1 MTRRFRL
8 TRRAE
13 ASLVEIARW
22 TIDKFGPHQADLYE
36 QELIARCQA
45 ITEGRAVSSS
55 CSILVEEAVDLRYV
69 RAGEHFLVYLDHSDT
84 VIIVDILHSRCD
96 LPRHVSALNT
106 LTDAAR
112 NKT

>member
-1 MTRRFRL
+1 VTRPFRL

-22 TIDKFGPHQADLYE
+22 TIDKFGLHQADQYE

-45 ITEGRAVSSS
+45 IAEGRAVSRS
-55 CSILVEEAVDLRYV
+55 CSMLVEEAADLRYV
-69 RAGEHFLVYLDHSDT
+69 RAGEHFLVYLDQPDS
-84 VIIVDILHSRCD
+84 VIIIDILHSRCD
-96 LPRHVSALNT
+96 LPRHVSALTT

>member
-1 MTRRFRL
+1 M

-45 ITEGRAVSSS
+45 ITEGRVASRS
-55 CSILVEEAVDLRYV
+55 CSLLVEESVDLRYV
-69 RAGEHFLVYLDHSDT
+69 RAGEHFLVYLDQPES

-96 LPRHVSALNT
+96 LPRHVSALAT
-106 LTDAAR
+106 LTDAAEG
-112 NKT
+112 KT

>member
-1 MTRRFRL
+1 MTRPFRL

-13 ASLVEIARW
+13 SSLVEIAHW

-45 ITEGRAVSSS
+45 IAEGRAASRS
-55 CSILVEEAVDLRYV
+55 CSILVEDAVDLRYV
-69 RAGEHFLVYLDHSDT
+69 RAGEHFLVYLDQPDS
-84 VIIVDILHSRCD
+84 VIIIDILHSRCD
-96 LPRHVSALNT
+96 LPRHVSALAT
-106 LTDAAR
+106 LTDAAE

>member
-1 MTRRFRL
+1 MTRPFRL

-22 TIDKFGPHQADLYE
+22 TIDKFGQHQADLYE

-45 ITEGRAVSSS
+45 ITEGTAASRS
-55 CSILVEEAVDLRYV
+55 CSILVEDAVDLRYV
-69 RAGEHFLVYLDHSDT
+69 RAGEHFLVYLDQPDS
-84 VIIVDILHSRCD
+84 VIIIDILHSRCD
-96 LPRHVSALNT
+96 LPRHVSALAT
-106 LTDAAR
+106 LTDADE

>member
-1 MTRRFRL
+1 MIRPFRL

-22 TIDKFGPHQADLYE
+22 TIDRFGPHQADVYE

-45 ITEGRAVSSS
+45 ITEGRVASRS
-55 CSILVEEAVDLRYV
+55 CSLLVEEAVHLRYV
-69 RAGEHFLVYLDHSDT
+69 RAGEHFLVYLDQPDS
-84 VIIVDILHSRCD
+84 VIIIDILHSRCD
-96 LPRHVSALNT
+96 LPRHVSALAT
-106 LTDAAR
+106 LADATG

>member
-1 MTRRFRL
+1 M

-13 ASLVEIARW
+13 SSLVEIARW

-45 ITEGRAVSSS
+45 ITVGRVASRS
-55 CSILVEEAVDLRYV
+55 CSLLVEGAAELRYV
-69 RAGEHFLVYLDHSDT
+69 RAGEHFLVYLDQPDS

-96 LPRHVSALNT
+96 LPRHLSALAT
-106 LTDAAR
+106 LTDAVG